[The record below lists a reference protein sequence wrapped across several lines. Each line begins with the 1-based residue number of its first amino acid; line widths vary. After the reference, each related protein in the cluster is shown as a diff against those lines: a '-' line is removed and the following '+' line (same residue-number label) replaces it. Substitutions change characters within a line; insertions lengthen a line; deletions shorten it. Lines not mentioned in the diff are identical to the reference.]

1 MEYIRIKLLLMR
13 KSLSMDEIKKIFIF
27 ISTIS
32 NYDFSLRIISDDKT
46 DFTFQNHIDFEL
58 KPGIST
64 MFPA

>member
-1 MEYIRIKLLLMR
+1 MR